1 MGEKILPNSTW
12 NYKPTVKQVRAITK
26 QCLRLHIS
34 EPLEENVKSRL
45 EARRLIY
52 DLRRREI

>member
-12 NYKPTVKQVRAITK
+12 NYKPTPKQVRAITK
-26 QCLRLHIS
+26 QCLRLHIT
-34 EPLEENVKSRL
+34 EPLDENVMSRL

-52 DLRRREI
+52 DLRKREI